1 MIREWPYTASS
12 RDVVEDDDNDDAD
25 VEERVGE
32 TGGVRQR
39 AANSLQLKTSTLSSS
54 SDRLRNPPDLR
65 RSFQEE

>member
-32 TGGVRQR
+32 TGGGRQR

-54 SDRLRNPPDLR
+54 SD
-65 RSFQEE
+65 